1 MFVDLYPPILK
12 VANTLHDARPRLQ
25 DFRLTTKT
33 IIMNTIRIYAPA
45 LFVLMTLL
53 SISHSTQAFT
63 GNRTSPLGINTNE
76 TMDMDSSVPFINL
89 FKLALPFEEAR
100 PWITKGHIEYDES
113 GWPKR
118 LNGGVA
124 GTRFIGGYPANSIP
138 STVYNVFYK
147 GEGKIR
153 YGVNARLVRRL
164 PGRDLIEIRPG
175 KDKKI
180 SASLTII
187 ESNPN
192 NYIRDISIVMP
203 GGICKGNPF
212 RKVKQKKDCGPN
224 NPFMS
229 FAQHHKDIIF
239 NPDYLNFMKDFRVI
253 RLMNMSGITRNPL
266 GVWEHRPT
274 LSKAT
279 WGGKEGVRGAPLE
292 VMVKLANLTGADPW
306 FNLPHRA
313 NNEFVQ
319 KYAEYVSKNLHP
331 DLKAYIEYSNETWN
345 GVFSQ
350 THHMQN
356 MGKRLGLDAHN
367 IYGGLKYYSK
377 RSVEIFKIWEKAFG
391 NNNRLVRVMGGM
403 TTNLPMSHMI
413 LGYQEAFKHVDALAI
428 APYFHASQAAQ
439 KRINSLDEVF
449 ALLRSKNNR
458 YSVPRTL
465 AMVEQ
470 QNRIAAQYG
479 IDLIAYEGGQHLV
492 AYKTHSNT
500 DHSNEFLIQ
509 ANKDERMSKLYYEF
523 LEGWRKKGGK
533 LFIAFSAPRH
543 YNWIG
548 SWGIKEHIAQKA
560 ADAPKYRALMYFQKK
575 NRCWWYA
582 CSQAGHVARKSKP
595 KHNPGAYV
603 MNRRFKPGTPT
614 LSKPVQPK
622 LVKAGISSRQ
632 RSATQHTAWTNP
644 TKAESVAIQ
653 DLLNNPT
660 APNAWE

>member
-1 MFVDLYPPILK
+1 MDKLRISGM
-12 VANTLHDARPRLQ
+12 TL
-25 DFRLTTKT
+25 
-33 IIMNTIRIYAPA
+33 A
-45 LFVLMTLL
+45 LFL
-53 SISHSTQAFT
+53 SLSSTVHAFT

-100 PWITKGHIEYDES
+100 PWLTKGHIEYDEN
-113 GWPKR
+113 GWPKK
-118 LNGGVA
+118 LNGGIA

-138 STVYNVFYK
+138 STVYSVFYE
-147 GEGKIR
+147 GQGKIR

-175 KDKKI
+175 KDRKI

-187 ESNPN
+187 ESNPEN
-192 NYIRDISIVMP
+192 HLRNIRIIMP

-212 RKVKQKKDCGPN
+212 RKVKQAKECGPN
-224 NPFMS
+224 NPYQS
-229 FAQHHKDIIF
+229 FAQHHEEIIF

-266 GVWEHRPT
+266 GMWKNRPT
-274 LSKAT
+274 LSQAT

-319 KYAEYVSKNLHP
+319 KYAEYVSEHLRP
-331 DLKAYIEYSNETWN
+331 ELKAYIEYSNETWN

-350 THHMQN
+350 THHMQQ
-356 MGKRLGLDAHN
+356 MGQRLGLDAHK
-367 IYGGLKYYSK
+367 IYRGLKYYSK
-377 RSVEIFKIWEKAFG
+377 RSVEIFKIWETAFKG
-391 NNNRLVRVMGGM
+391 NNRLVRVMGGM

-413 LGYQEAFKHVDALAI
+413 LGYEEAFKHVDALAI
-428 APYFHASQAAQ
+428 APYFHASQEAQ
-439 KRINSLDEVF
+439 KRITSLEEVF
-449 ALLRSKNNR
+449 ALMRSPHNR
-458 YSVPRTL
+458 YSVPSTL
-465 AMVEQ
+465 RMVHQ

-492 AYKTHSNT
+492 AYKTHSN
-500 DHSNEFLIQ
+500 DDASNQFLIQ

-523 LEGWRKKGGK
+523 LEGWKKAGGK

-543 YNWIG
+543 FNWIG
-548 SWGIKEHIAQKA
+548 SWGIKEHIAQDAK
-560 ADAPKYRALMYFQKK
+560 DAPKYRALMYFQKK
-575 NRCWWYA
+575 NQCWWYA

-595 KHNPGAYV
+595 SYNPGTYV
-603 MNRRFKPGTPT
+603 MNRRFKPAQPT
-614 LSKPVQPK
+614 
-622 LVKAGISSRQ
+622 LVKASLPAKPASKTGQ
-632 RSATQHTAWTNP
+632 GHWPAANQ
-644 TKAESVAIQ
+644 AESRAIQ
-653 DLLNNPT
+653 TLFNDPS